1 MNLYITKQGAY
12 IKTKLNQ
19 LIIEKE
25 NEIIEEIPI
34 KIIESITIVGNA
46 FLTTQTMS
54 QLVKLKIPISYIS
67 TKGYYKFS
75 IRSDYNINIHRQE
88 LQFQAFQNEK
98 FSLELSKKIILS
110 KTKNQLLVLKRY
122 NRNTNSVD
130 VKNNIKH
137 IKSNIRLINL
147 ANNKQQLLGIEGII
161 AKYYFDSF
169 KFLLPKEFKF
179 INRVSYPAT
188 DPFNALLSFGYTLL
202 LNTFIT
208 CLENKKINPYK
219 GFMHANRIG
228 HPALASDLMEEY
240 RPIIIDSLVLNL
252 VRRNIIKLEDF
263 YQIDNYKGFYIN
275 SNKIKI
281 IIDKYNEKINLK
293 TKYIKNYTTNTKN
306 IIYLQIQSLINTFYK
321 LNDKL
326 FFTVSYR

>member
-1 MNLYITKQGAY
+1 
-12 IKTKLNQ
+12 
-19 LIIEKE
+19 
-25 NEIIEEIPI
+25 
-34 KIIESITIVGNA
+34 
-46 FLTTQTMS
+46 
-54 QLVKLKIPISYIS
+54 
-67 TKGYYKFS
+67 
-75 IRSDYNINIHRQE
+75 
-88 LQFQAFQNEK
+88 
-98 FSLELSKKIILS
+98 
-110 KTKNQLLVLKRY
+110 
-122 NRNTNSVD
+122 
-130 VKNNIKH
+130 
-137 IKSNIRLINL
+137 
-147 ANNKQQLLGIEGII
+147 
-161 AKYYFDSF
+161 
-169 KFLLPKEFKF
+169 
-179 INRVSYPAT
+179 
-188 DPFNALLSFGYTLL
+188 
-202 LNTFIT
+202 
-208 CLENKKINPYK
+208 
-219 GFMHANRIG
+219 MHANRIG